1 MPFECHPPHGPVIM
15 MTKQKQSFSISST
28 FKNLK
33 LRFALLKIKLHSQYY
48 IHAIYLMPSGN
59 ALIVLVAK
67 FSQKVKFENEVILE
81 AFIQ

>member
-1 MPFECHPPHGPVIM
+1 MPPTTWASHYDDQAKAIIFYLQHF
-15 MTKQKQSFSISST
+15 QKSQTQI
-28 FKNLK
+28 
-33 LRFALLKIKLHSQYY
+33 RPIKIKLHSQYY